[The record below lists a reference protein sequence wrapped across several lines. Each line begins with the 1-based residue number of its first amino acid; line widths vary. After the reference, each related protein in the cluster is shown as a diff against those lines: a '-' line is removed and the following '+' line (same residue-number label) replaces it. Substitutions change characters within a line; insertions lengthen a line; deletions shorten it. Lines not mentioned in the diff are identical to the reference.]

1 MLSWCMTAIIG
12 AELNEGLGVYEGGRP
27 VDTQH
32 LAKLVI
38 INNNLWA
45 LAVNITK
52 ASILAQYLRIFSN
65 RLTRIF
71 CYILLTL
78 LVPAACWSIFA
89 GTFLCT
95 PVAKLWEPR
104 LQGHCMDPRVYW
116 LSAAAVN
123 ISMDFTVL
131 LLPLPAIAQLR
142 LPQKQKLCLVVMF
155 VLGFFV
161 CAVSVVRLALVFF
174 LERSG
179 RLVGMCP
186 MDHKNERLL
195 ESDG

>member
-12 AELNEGLGVYEGGRP
+12 AELNEGLGVYGGGRSI
-27 VDTQH
+27 DTQH

-52 ASILAQYLRIFSN
+52 ASILTQYLRIFSN

-71 CYILLTL
+71 CYILLIL
-78 LVPAACWSIFA
+78 LVPAACWCIFA
-89 GTFLCT
+89 GTFLCS
-95 PVAKLWEPR
+95 PVAKLWEPS
-104 LQGHCMDPRVYW
+104 LPGHCMDPRVYW

-142 LPQKQKLCLVVMF
+142 LPQRQKLCLVVML

-179 RLVGMCP
+179 RLVGMSP
-186 MDHKNERLL
+186 VDDRQRRV
-195 ESDG
+195 

>member
-1 MLSWCMTAIIG
+1 
-12 AELNEGLGVYEGGRP
+12 
-27 VDTQH
+27 
-32 LAKLVI
+32 
-38 INNNLWA
+38 
-45 LAVNITK
+45 
-52 ASILAQYLRIFSN
+52 
-65 RLTRIF
+65 
-71 CYILLTL
+71 
-78 LVPAACWSIFA
+78 
-89 GTFLCT
+89 
-95 PVAKLWEPR
+95 
-104 LQGHCMDPRVYW
+104 MDPRVYW